1 MFWVASVWLSK
12 WEISIGESVSN
23 VAVLFSDLTGFA
35 KLSNSLTA
43 HETVGI
49 LNDLVSSFDEAADRC
64 GIEKIKTIGDSYMA
78 VCGLSVPYLDHDK
91 RAIDFALEMLKIVR
105 RFNHERG
112 FQLNVSVGINSGD
125 TVAGIVGKNKF
136 IYDIWGNTINIASAL
151 KSACPPGSILVSED
165 VHSHL
170 YDLYKFEPTEATV
183 ENGKNP
189 LKAWRLRSI

>member
-1 MFWVASVWLSK
+1 M
-12 WEISIGESVSN
+12 
-23 VAVLFSDLTGFA
+23 
-35 KLSNSLTA
+35 
-43 HETVGI
+43 
-49 LNDLVSSFDEAADRC
+49 VSSFDEAAERY

-136 IYDIWGNTINIASAL
+136 IYDVWGDTINIASA
-151 KSACPPGSILVSED
+151 KSAFHTVAKTIDPPIN
-165 VHSHL
+165 
-170 YDLYKFEPTEATV
+170 T
-183 ENGKNP
+183 KNS
-189 LKAWRLRSI
+189 RNRSISNLGTLERQVSPLACSNKTALSKLRAA